1 MEREEPLSSLV
12 NNRNILSIM
21 SLLIR
26 KEIRDGYNEIL
37 PPDHPRLGYLSFGF
51 IAVSAGGVHQGQ
63 LDGRE
68 ATFVVLKGKCNIAVG
83 ASAYREIGERQ
94 DPFAGKAYAVY
105 APVGATYRVEA
116 ISDLEV
122 AMCMAK
128 ADTPK
133 APCLITPDRVKERI
147 VGKDNWQR
155 SVFDIV
161 DSSVDACH
169 LLVGETINPP
179 GNWSS
184 VPPHRHD
191 FDNLPEESSLEEAY
205 FFRVDPPQ
213 GFGVIRLYN
222 DDLTLDETHS
232 VVNNDLVVIPEGY
245 HPVGALAG
253 YKVYYLWMLAGEKR
267 ILQPKD
273 DPRHAWLRFPRAGAV
288 SP

>member
-1 MEREEPLSSLV
+1 
-12 NNRNILSIM
+12 M
-21 SLLIR
+21 SFLIR
-26 KEIRDGYNEIL
+26 KEIQDGYNEIL
-37 PPDHPRLGYLSFGF
+37 PPTHPLLNYLSFGL
-51 IAVSAGGVHQGQ
+51 IALRAGGIHQGQ
-63 LDGRE
+63 LAGRE
-68 ATFVVLKGKCNIAVG
+68 ATFVVLKGKCNIVVG
-83 ASAYREIGERQ
+83 SSTYREIGERQ
-94 DPFAGKAYAVY
+94 LPFAGRAYAAY
-105 APVGATYRVEA
+105 APVGATYRIEA
-116 ISDLEV
+116 ISDIEV
-122 AMCMAK
+122 AVCIAK
-128 ADTPK
+128 AEEK
-133 APCLITPDRVKERI
+133 KSPCLITPDKVKERI

-161 DSSVDACH
+161 GSSVDACR

-191 FDNLPEESSLEEAY
+191 FDNLPEESNLEEAY

-232 VVNNDLVVIPEGY
+232 VVNNDLVIIPEGY

-253 YKVYYLWMLAGEKR
+253 YRLYYLWMLAGEKR
-267 ILQPKD
+267 VLQPKD
-273 DPRHAWLRFPRAGAV
+273 DPRHSWLKFARTGTV